1 MISIAEVQFLLYIS
15 SSGSIAA
22 VTFLEP
28 PALEVRGTKCAIR
41 AVCKLQ
47 TARDGSTPEGKEKLS
62 LRATLS

>member
-41 AVCKLQ
+41 AGCKLQ
-47 TARDGSTPEGKEKLS
+47 AARDDSTLEGKENC
-62 LRATLS
+62 R